1 MHNLPVHWCE
11 GLFLRPQHLQAADR
25 SWRETLGTSEHWD
38 HQYNYGLRRI
48 ELSEESIS
56 NWQLQV
62 NACHARMKDGSL
74 VQLDAGQE
82 LDRIDLKAAFDR
94 SDTVRA
100 YLAVPR
106 LKLGQRNV
114 SRGEDGEP
122 VRYLEA
128 TAILPDESEGG
139 NDQEVQL
146 RRLNVRL
153 LLSTEDLSGY
163 ELLPI
168 AEIQRS
174 GENES
179 VPRLSSKYIPPLLA
193 IDAWAGLGRDIVRAI
208 YDLLGKKAEVLSQQ
222 VINRGIS
229 LVSQEPGDLDRLLM
243 LLQLNTAIA
252 ALEVLAFAQG
262 VHPLVAYVELCR
274 IVGQLSIFGP
284 SRRLPEIPHYDHDD
298 LGRIFGWIREQIE
311 ILLGLV
317 RDYEFEQRY
326 FVGES
331 RGMRVAL
338 DPKWLGADWKWF
350 VGVQTGVL
358 SEREC
363 LEMLSPGNLDWKL
376 GSAKQVDALFQYGAE
391 GLQLTPLSQAP
402 RALPAVRDW
411 VYYEVTRG
419 NAAWKDVLDTQTLA
433 MRLKDSLILN
443 LDTLQGARKLVV
455 SFAGKQVSLHFALF
469 AVPNR

>member
-1 MHNLPVHWCE
+1 MRGTLPEAPAPPGGGSV
-11 GLFLRPQHLQAADR
+11 L
-25 SWRETLGTSEHWD
+25 RETLGTSEHWD

-298 LGRIFGWIREQIE
+298 LGR
-311 ILLGLV
+311 
-317 RDYEFEQRY
+317 Y
-326 FVGES
+326 S
-331 RGMRVAL
+331 SA
-338 DPKWLGADWKWF
+338 
-350 VGVQTGVL
+350 
-358 SEREC
+358 
-363 LEMLSPGNLDWKL
+363 
-376 GSAKQVDALFQYGAE
+376 GSASRSRFCWVWCG
-391 GLQLTPLSQAP
+391 TMNLSSGTSSANRGGCASLSIRNGWAP
-402 RALPAVRDW
+402 TGSGSWAFRPAC
-411 VYYEVTRG
+411 
-419 NAAWKDVLDTQTLA
+419 
-433 MRLKDSLILN
+433 
-443 LDTLQGARKLVV
+443 
-455 SFAGKQVSLHFALF
+455 
-469 AVPNR
+469 